1 MTAPGRDPGLQ
12 PERTLLAWRRTALGL
27 LANAVLLIATGVG
40 TSPVRLGLGIV
51 VCVLALACWAAVGA
65 VYRGFR
71 RHDRREMHHLGS
83 ERVLRLATGVVLVV
97 GLFDLY
103 AVVTR

>member
-1 MTAPGRDPGLQ
+1 MNAPDPGLQ

-27 LANAVLLIATGVG
+27 VANGVLLLAFGHG
-40 TSPVRLGLGIV
+40 TSNVRLGLGIV
-51 VCVLALACWAAVGA
+51 VTVLALSCWAAVSA
-65 VYRGFR
+65 VYRRVVRTGTVPVV
-71 RHDRREMHHLGS
+71 LGS
-83 ERVLRLATGVVLVV
+83 DRVSRLAAGLVLVV

>member
-1 MTAPGRDPGLQ
+1 MTTNPGSQ

-27 LANAVLLIATGVG
+27 IANGVLLLAAGIG
-40 TSPVRLGLGIV
+40 TSDVRLGLGIV
-51 VCVLALACWAAVGA
+51 VIVLALSCWAAVGA
-65 VYRGFR
+65 VYRRATRFPGG
-71 RHDRREMHHLGS
+71 LGS
-83 ERVLRLATGVVLVV
+83 DRVLRVAAGLVLLV

>member
-1 MTAPGRDPGLQ
+1 MSTPSGLQ

-27 LANAVLLIATGVG
+27 VANGVLLLASGLGGSDDRG
-40 TSPVRLGLGIV
+40 TSDVRLGLGIV
-51 VCVLALACWAAVGA
+51 VTVLALFCWAAVSA
-65 VYRGFR
+65 VYRRAMRFPGG
-71 RHDRREMHHLGS
+71 LGS
-83 ERVLRLATGVVLVV
+83 DRVLRVAAGLVLLV

>member
-1 MTAPGRDPGLQ
+1 MTRDPGLQ

-27 LANAVLLIATGVG
+27 VANGVLLLASGHG
-40 TSPVRLGLGIV
+40 TSGVRTGLGV
-51 VCVLALACWAAVGA
+51 VVVVLALACWAAVSA
-65 VYRGFR
+65 VYRQAADSRPPGF
-71 RHDRREMHHLGS
+71 LGK
-83 ERVLRLATGVVLVV
+83 ERVLQAAAGLVLLV